1 MEKMPDTSGAEEYAC
16 LTSVFQTGEM
26 SKFGRKKL
34 SSGCFEF
41 DPAGVTLCVAIST
54 LTGRKNVPR
63 FVDHLSSPAYNC
75 ATLTTSVDL
84 TIQETSLNVS
94 SKFLC
99 RMWRANCSSKV
110 ADLDQSQIL

>member
-41 DPAGVTLCVAIST
+41 DPAGVTLCVAISNT
-54 LTGRKNVPR
+54 NR
-63 FVDHLSSPAYNC
+63 
-75 ATLTTSVDL
+75 
-84 TIQETSLNVS
+84 
-94 SKFLC
+94 
-99 RMWRANCSSKV
+99 
-110 ADLDQSQIL
+110 